1 MWNNFVGHFDR
12 IVEHI
17 QPGLTGSTAAAKGHD
32 HDIGIVQLFIGAGAD
47 TDIFAAQ
54 RAADTVIQVQRLT
67 DSFFFQDIYQDD
79 IVGFTGLDQCQ
90 CDMWT
95 NVAGTDDNN
104 FTGLEHKYSSSAIN
118 DYL

>member
-1 MWNNFVGHFDR
+1 MGNDFLSHADR
-12 IVEHI
+12 IVEHVEARFA
-17 QPGLTGSTAAAKGHD
+17 GLAAAAKGHD

-54 RAADTVIQVQRLT
+54 RAADTVIQIQRLT

-90 CDMWT
+90 CDM
-95 NVAGTDDNN
+95 
-104 FTGLEHKYSSSAIN
+104 
-118 DYL
+118 

>member
-1 MWNNFVGHFDR
+1 
-12 IVEHI
+12 
-17 QPGLTGSTAAAKGHD
+17 
-32 HDIGIVQLFIGAGAD
+32 VQLFIRAGAD

-90 CDMWT
+90 CDM
-95 NVAGTDDNN
+95 
-104 FTGLEHKYSSSAIN
+104 
-118 DYL
+118 